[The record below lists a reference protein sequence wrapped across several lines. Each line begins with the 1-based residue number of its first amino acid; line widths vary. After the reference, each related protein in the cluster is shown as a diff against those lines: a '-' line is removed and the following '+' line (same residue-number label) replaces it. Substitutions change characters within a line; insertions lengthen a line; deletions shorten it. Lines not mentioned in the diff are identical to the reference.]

1 MTEHGKVIAAYF
13 AAWSIYARKFFVQ
26 DIDYDKLTHILY
38 AFANIKND
46 GEVFLGDPWSDTDI
60 HFDGDSWND
69 NVKNLYG
76 NFKQLYLLK
85 KKNRHL
91 KVSLSIGGWTWS
103 TNFSAVASSH
113 NSREKFVDSAI
124 KLMNDLGLDGL
135 DIDWEYPKNE
145 EDANNYVILLKDLR
159 EALDQYAESKHE
171 IHHYLLTTAVPCGE
185 DNYKI
190 MKLREMEKYI
200 DIFYLM
206 AYDFQ
211 GSWSSVAGHQS
222 NLYGEELSTDKA
234 VMYYLHQ
241 GIPGHKIVIGMPMY
255 GRAFQNT
262 NGLGSPFNG
271 IGEGTWE
278 AGVYDYKKLPKEGAI
293 EHFDDRSIA
302 SYSYSPSHHEL
313 ITYDTPKVITHKT
326 KYIKDK
332 CLRGVMFWELSSDH
346 PTSNDRSLLLT
357 SFNGLG
363 GKCELDKCPN
373 HLSYPTSI
381 YEN

>member
-113 NSREKFVDSAI
+113 NSREKFVNSAI

-135 DIDWEYPKNE
+135 DN
-145 EDANNYVILLKDLR
+145 ANNYVKLLKDLR
-159 EALDQYAESKHE
+159 EALDQYAKSKHE
-171 IHHYLLTTAVPCGE
+171 IHYYLLTTAVP
-185 DNYKI
+185 
-190 MKLREMEKYI
+190 
-200 DIFYLM
+200 
-206 AYDFQ
+206 
-211 GSWSSVAGHQS
+211 
-222 NLYGEELSTDKA
+222 
-234 VMYYLHQ
+234 
-241 GIPGHKIVIGMPMY
+241 
-255 GRAFQNT
+255 
-262 NGLGSPFNG
+262 
-271 IGEGTWE
+271 
-278 AGVYDYKKLPKEGAI
+278 
-293 EHFDDRSIA
+293 
-302 SYSYSPSHHEL
+302 
-313 ITYDTPKVITHKT
+313 
-326 KYIKDK
+326 
-332 CLRGVMFWELSSDH
+332 
-346 PTSNDRSLLLT
+346 
-357 SFNGLG
+357 
-363 GKCELDKCPN
+363 
-373 HLSYPTSI
+373 
-381 YEN
+381 